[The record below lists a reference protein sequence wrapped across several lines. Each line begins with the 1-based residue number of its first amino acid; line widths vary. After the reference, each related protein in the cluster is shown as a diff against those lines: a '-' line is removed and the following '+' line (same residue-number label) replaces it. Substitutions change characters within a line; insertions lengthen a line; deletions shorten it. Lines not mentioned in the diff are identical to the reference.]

1 MSDLKKLYD
10 SISKIE
16 EQSTI
21 FESNI
26 NTIGKIANI
35 KDSIDQNLKT
45 IESLNKS
52 FKESKNEF
60 SIEVKNINSK
70 VEEIK
75 KTSFD
80 GFENVVK
87 ANGVLTRDIK
97 EHTESKFDNSN
108 NIIQGFVRAE
118 VDNLSKII
126 QNDLTLKFD
135 QNKKDLSDFFKDISN
150 QLTKEN
156 SELKEK
162 VNIIEQKNNLNKIL
176 LIVSICTSTIL
187 SLAIIFI
194 SKK

>member
-16 EQSTI
+16 EQSKI

-156 SELKEK
+156 SELKDK